1 MPLPRQSLRIC
12 GKGSILK
19 GFSQPTKIAMAS
31 KNDSNDDA
39 SPFGDVDLKLD
50 PQKEREFFEI
60 VQEKYSGDLHAALRR
75 AIEYFLIYEKSRNL
89 KQVSETL
96 REIQGK
102 ISRIR
107 EMSSQISDTM
117 KVINETNARIKEAQ
131 EARETKNGAPPKS
144 AGS

>member
-1 MPLPRQSLRIC
+1 
-12 GKGSILK
+12 
-19 GFSQPTKIAMAS
+19 MAS
-31 KNDSNDDA
+31 KHATGNDA
-39 SPFGDVDLKLD
+39 SAFSDVGLKLD
-50 PQKEREFFEI
+50 PQKELEFREL
-60 VQEKYSGDLHAALRR
+60 VQKKYNGDLHAALRQ

-117 KVINETNARIKEAQ
+117 KVINETN
-131 EARETKNGAPPKS
+131 
-144 AGS
+144 